1 MKMTKEMITNSIK
14 NKINWSLPGK
24 DKITN
29 YRIKKMDTI
38 DGDITTAL
46 NTILTER
53 LEIPAWLMIGRSVMI
68 RKRDDPS
75 ADHRP
80 INCLNTLYRLIT
92 SVIDH
97 QLPVHEDK
105 YNLMQIDQRGGK
117 IKSMGTVD
125 NLLIDKMIWGD
136 AHFHKKNLPC
146 SWVDVKNAFD
156 SVPHQWIAKT
166 LEMHGIN
173 ADLIHQG
180 KETIGPFKVF
190 LCSLHHLTNCMVT

>member
-1 MKMTKEMITNSIK
+1 MKMTKEMITYSIK

-75 ADHRP
+75 ASDHRP

-125 NLLIDKMIWGD
+125 NLLIDKMI
-136 AHFHKKNLPC
+136 
-146 SWVDVKNAFD
+146 
-156 SVPHQWIAKT
+156 
-166 LEMHGIN
+166 
-173 ADLIHQG
+173 
-180 KETIGPFKVF
+180 
-190 LCSLHHLTNCMVT
+190 